1 MIPDPRQKQNAST
14 NAINGLNPHPTTSKT
29 IPAHQQKLRRQQQP
43 VAIIAGIDEAGLGPL
58 LGPLVVSA
66 TVFRVPDKRVES
78 CMWQALT
85 DTCTK
90 NVSRSD
96 RRLAIADS
104 KVLFK
109 SRSSLAPLERAA
121 LVMLAVSGKTPKT
134 WHHLL
139 ETIAPTAATQLED
152 YPWYTINELPLPID
166 KAVGDIPTRANAIR
180 RNCAEKNIELIE
192 VFSEPLLEKQF
203 NRMIDLTRN
212 KATVL
217 IGQATRLIDKI
228 IRCSSERRVRI
239 CVDRLGGRTHYRGV
253 LQTAFPDY
261 DIQVLEESPEN
272 SLYRLTNP
280 ARVVKI
286 SFSTGGEQKHFPVAL
301 ASAYSKYIREL
312 FMHVFNGYWSTQ
324 NANLKPTAG
333 YYTDAKRWL
342 TDVAPTL
349 KKLSVKKESLI
360 RQR

>member
-1 MIPDPRQKQNAST
+1 
-14 NAINGLNPHPTTSKT
+14 
-29 IPAHQQKLRRQQQP
+29 

-66 TVFRVPDKRVES
+66 TVFRVPDRHVDR
-78 CMWQALT
+78 CMWQALS
-85 DTCTK
+85 DTCTQT
-90 NVSRSD
+90 VSRSD

-121 LVMLAVSGKTPKT
+121 LVMLAVSGKMPTT
-134 WHHLL
+134 WHQLL
-139 ETIAPTAATQLED
+139 ETIAPTAASQLED
-152 YPWYTINELPLPID
+152 YPWYTINELPIPID
-166 KAVGDIPTRANAIR
+166 PAVGDIPTRANAIR
-180 RNCAEKNIELIE
+180 RNCSEKNIELLS

-203 NRMIDLTRN
+203 NRMIDLTNN

-217 IGQATRLIDKI
+217 IGLATRLIDKI

-239 CVDRLGGRTHYRGV
+239 CVDRLGGRTHYRDV
-253 LQTAFPDY
+253 LQTSFPEY
-261 DIQVLEESPEN
+261 DIQVLEESTDN
-272 SLYRLTNP
+272 SLYRLENP
-280 ARVVKI
+280 SRVVRI
-286 SFSTGGEQKHFPVAL
+286 SFSTSGEQKHLPVAL
-301 ASAYSKYIREL
+301 ASAYSKYLREL

-324 NANLKPTAG
+324 VADLKPTAG

-349 KKLSVKKESLI
+349 KKLAVKKETLI